1 MKNYLFAAIL
11 AFFCLN
17 SSLLAQSSH
26 ENVAKKVNAITK
38 KGDYIILELRLNN
51 EDEFRTAEGSET
63 SLTRIAVFTGKN
75 KGLEVIRKGF
85 EGMNTMVQ
93 ILNDF
98 KTNGWLL
105 EQVYSMKGESLIIT
119 HYLLVRKK

>member
-1 MKNYLFAAIL
+1 MKNYLLAAIVAL
-11 AFFCLN
+11 FCVN
-17 SSLLAQSSH
+17 TTLLAQDTH
-26 ENVAKKVNAITK
+26 ENIAKKVNAITK

-51 EDEFRTAEGSET
+51 EDEFRTIEGSET
-63 SLTRIAVFTGKN
+63 SLTRIAVFTGDN
-75 KGLEVIRKGF
+75 QGTEVIRKGF

-98 KTNGWLL
+98 KSNGWLL
-105 EQVYSMKGESLIIT
+105 EQVYSLKGESLIIT